1 MQRGEC
7 SIRAAME
14 MANLKY
20 GATGVGSVSYGTV
33 FNYSKDEEREPL
45 HIGRPTILPA
55 EFTDKLVSWI
65 RAKRALKFPVF
76 RDEVLAMANF
86 MVEGTGYA
94 TKFKHASV
102 DVHFF
107 SAPTPTTA
115 EDDDDDGDA
124 ELMTGRISSA
134 NLYSLGPVT
143 SDRAYHVVSSRD
155 QLKKAALEEAG
166 QKKADREKSKD
177 DKHNELRLGVT
188 CTPAEVGR

>member
-1 MQRGEC
+1 MSGS
-7 SIRAAME
+7 SI
-14 MANLKY
+14 
-20 GATGVGSVSYGTV
+20 
-33 FNYSKDEEREPL
+33 NYSPL
-45 HIGRPTILPA
+45 NSL
-55 EFTDKLVSWI
+55 
-65 RAKRALKFPVF
+65 
-76 RDEVLAMANF
+76 
-86 MVEGTGYA
+86 
-94 TKFKHASV
+94 
-102 DVHFF
+102 
-107 SAPTPTTA
+107 SAPKPTTA

-188 CTPAEVGR
+188 LTALQPKSGADLSKLTIPKLQGLLLRDDGQRWADHAKLKSRKELMDACMCLYGFTQLLLPATRLFVSAPLCL